1 MNALKRHQL
10 RQVAQR
16 AAARAAVLSTQYI
29 KAAPE
34 DREAIMAGIRFEKW
48 LSQTCQFCLEYSR
61 PS

>member
-1 MNALKRHQL
+1 MNTIKRQML

-16 AAARAAVLSTQYI
+16 AAARAAALSRQYI

-48 LSQTCQFCLEYSR
+48 LSQTCRFCLD
-61 PS
+61 